1 MEELKKVPLSAFM
14 ASILIGIGCAVFL
27 SCDSR
32 YVGALFFCVGL
43 ITICVMGYH
52 LITGRICS
60 SLGRGKSELII
71 IPVCIVANFIGCLT
85 IGWVFRTFVP
95 RLVEKATLICLT
107 KLEQAPL
114 QTVVLGIL
122 CGILMFVAVGTFQR
136 QAGVDRYLGIIFGI
150 PTFILAGFEHSI
162 ADAVYFVTSGLPVRD
177 WAVYVLLVLAGNM
190 IGGMLFPALM
200 MLNDLFMHKGELA
213 EVE

>member
-14 ASILIGIGCAVFL
+14 ASVLIGIGCAVFL
-27 SCDSR
+27 SCDSK

-52 LITGRICS
+52 LITGRICT
-60 SLGRGKSELII
+60 SLGRGKSELLI
-71 IPVCIVANFIGCLT
+71 IPVCIAANFVGCFA
-85 IGWVFRTFVP
+85 IGWTFRTFIP
-95 RLVEKATLICLT
+95 RLVEKVTPICLT
-107 KLEQAPL
+107 KLEQTPL

-122 CGILMFVAVGTFQR
+122 CGILMFAAVGTFQR

-162 ADAVYFVTSGLPVRD
+162 ADAIYFVTSGLPVRD
-177 WAVYVLLVLAGNM
+177 WAVYVLLVLVGNM

-200 MLNDLFMHKGELA
+200 MLNNRFMNKREMT
-213 EVE
+213 EV